1 MSHLPDRDGRNER
14 DEPLWAVE
22 PPEPAWEDTTP
33 EPQARAWFS
42 VAERRLGLPARV
54 ATRAAGLIA
63 VGALMTTGV
72 AIAAFADDGTGSAG
86 DKPYCSESVTT
97 DCVDK
102 DKDKKAE
109 EKKADPPAASSE
121 ESKPA
126 EAPAADP
133 APAPDPPAASSEES
147 KPADP
152 PAASSEEDAPA
163 TPPAKTDDPAP
174 SDDGNDASASSSDD
188 DATSGTPD
196 PTATGGSDPAG
207 TTPTPGN
214 DDAPAGDPATPDN
227 GDDAA
232 NTPDAPTTT
241 SEPVVTN
248 PLPPAPAGTTPVTPP
263 VSTGPGDLSA
273 LAGLETS
280 AGSTYFQLP
289 SGGHGGS
296 SAASD
301 HAGGVAGGLSDSGGA
316 NDIRAVGISALA
328 LLQLQR
334 ASSLLPPPAP
344 LPDIRELD
352 AHELSQLKTVAQ
364 RTGVGWTV
372 LASAQRLG
380 LHKGQS
386 LTAAGKWLRSHGAS
400 GSSAKP
406 FASEKALAA
415 YFGSKDAGERAAAL
429 AAYYWA
435 VGANGV
441 TRGLADAS
449 DSLGDALLSA
459 KTVTVYDGGRADL
472 EQRRIDPRVE
482 MAIRYLQASFGS
494 VGVSCL
500 ISGHSVFTTSGN
512 VSAHI
517 FGRAADISTVG
528 GTPILGHQG
537 PDTVTERAVRL
548 LLMLPGDV
556 APRQIISLMDLDGT
570 TGNAGSFALPD
581 HADHIH
587 IGY

>member
-1 MSHLPDRDGRNER
+1 MTHLPDRDGRNESE
-14 DEPLWAVE
+14 EPLWAVE
-22 PPEPAWEDTTP
+22 PLEPAWEDPTP

-72 AIAAFADDGTGSAG
+72 AIAAFADDGTGSTG
-86 DKPYCSESVTT
+86 DKPYCSETVTT
-97 DCVDK
+97 ECVDK
-102 DKDKKAE
+102 DKDKAAE
-109 EKKADPPAASSE
+109 PAASTE

-126 EAPAADP
+126 AE
-133 APAPDPPAASSEES
+133 PDPPAASSEE
-147 KPADP
+147 PAP
-152 PAASSEEDAPA
+152 AVEPAASSEADAPA
-163 TPPAKTDDPAP
+163 
-174 SDDGNDASASSSDD
+174 
-188 DATSGTPD
+188 
-196 PTATGGSDPAG
+196 SDPASDQ
-207 TTPTPGN
+207 PV
-214 DDAPAGDPATPDN
+214 DDAPAGGAPAADGGPSPADSTGKAGAQVDDPAPNNDTGTPAP
-227 GDDAA
+227 GAPA
-232 NTPDAPTTT
+232 TTIETPT
-241 SEPVVTN
+241 TN
-248 PLPPAPAGTTPVTPP
+248 PLPPAPAGTTPTTAA
-263 VSTGPGDLSA
+263 VSAGPGDLSA
-273 LAGLETS
+273 LAGLESS

-289 SGGHGGS
+289 SGRRTSAGTGHT
-296 SAASD
+296 
-301 HAGGVAGGLSDSGGA
+301 GGVAGGLSDSGSA
-316 NDIRAVGISALA
+316 NDIHAVGISALA

-334 ASSLLPPPAP
+334 ASSLLPAPAP

-352 AHELSQLKTVAQ
+352 NHELTQLRQVSR
-364 RTGVGWTV
+364 RTGVAWTV

-380 LHKGQS
+380 LKKGQS
-386 LTAAGKWLRSHGAS
+386 LTRAGQWLKSHGAT
-400 GSSAKP
+400 GNAARP

-415 YFGSKDAGERAAAL
+415 YFGSKDGGERAAAL

-435 VGANGV
+435 VGTTGV
-441 TRGLADAS
+441 TRGLAEAS
-449 DSLGDALLSA
+449 ASLGDELLA
-459 KTVTVYDGGRADL
+459 NKTVSVYGDGRTDL
-472 EQRRIDPRVE
+472 QQHRIDPRVE

-494 VGVSCL
+494 VSVSSL

-517 FGRAADISTVG
+517 FGRAVDIAGVG
-528 GTPILGHQG
+528 GTSILGHQG
-537 PDTVTERAVRL
+537 PQTVTERAVRL